1 MARLAYVR
9 VSTEEQDTQR
19 QIELLTPYGIDKW
32 YIDKL
37 SGKNANRPQLQAL
50 LEYMRDGD
58 VVYVVSYSR
67 FSRSTA
73 DLLSLVE
80 TLHRK
85 GVGFVS
91 LHENVDTTTPAGKMM
106 MTVFAGLAQYERD
119 NIKLQQREG
128 IEAKKRIDAERKA
141 RGEKALTYTG
151 RQPIK
156 VDAQQFVAVMQA
168 WREGKITA
176 KAAMQAVGLKPNT
189 WYRRVKEYEA
199 NTAGK

>member
-119 NIKLQQREG
+119 NIKLQQR
-128 IEAKKRIDAERKA
+128 
-141 RGEKALTYTG
+141 
-151 RQPIK
+151 
-156 VDAQQFVAVMQA
+156 
-168 WREGKITA
+168 
-176 KAAMQAVGLKPNT
+176 
-189 WYRRVKEYEA
+189 
-199 NTAGK
+199 

>member
-9 VSTEEQDTQR
+9 VSTQEQDVQR
-19 QIELLTPYGIDKW
+19 QVELLNSYDIDKW
-32 YIDKL
+32 FIEKI
-37 SGKNANRPQLQAL
+37 SGKNASRPQLQAM

-91 LHENVDTTTPAGKMM
+91 LHENIDTTTPAGKMM

-151 RQPIK
+151 RQPIR
-156 VDAQQFVAVMQA
+156 VDMQQFEAAYTA
-168 WREGKITA
+168 WKDGKITA

-189 WYRRVKEYEA
+189 WYRRVKDYES
-199 NTAGK
+199 TAGK